1 MDPLFE
7 RRQIVKMVNVSS
19 KYLQKNI
26 QASLMAKLKKNYQ
39 AKCTSEGY
47 IHKDSIAVVDYS
59 LGRATSMHSGVDYV
73 VTFQADICLPH
84 AGQKFRA
91 PVKLRSKIG
100 IHAELLPL
108 KILIPRDLHVGN
120 AEFEAVKVD
129 DEIEFEVVGS
139 KFSQGDE
146 DIVVVGKL
154 ISQKP
159 AEPEVFDQVQTAEAI
174 LPTTS
179 APVTGDEKQVTIA
192 PPTAEENPKRRKL
205 KRADGV

>member
-1 MDPLFE
+1 
-7 RRQIVKMVNVSS
+7 
-19 KYLQKNI
+19 
-26 QASLMAKLKKNYQ
+26 
-39 AKCTSEGY
+39 
-47 IHKDSIAVVDYS
+47 
-59 LGRATSMHSGVDYV
+59 
-73 VTFQADICLPH
+73 
-84 AGQKFRA
+84 
-91 PVKLRSKIG
+91 
-100 IHAELLPL
+100 L

-159 AEPEVFDQVQTAEAI
+159 GEPEVFDQVQTAEAI

-192 PPTAEENPKRRKL
+192 PPTAEEKPKRRKL